1 MYKEE
6 TIPVKVHS
14 VFKENQFVKR
24 FTLVPV
30 NRTNLPSF
38 SGGAHITT
46 YMNRLQRSYSLTSH
60 PKQTSSYQIA
70 IRLSDDSKGGSIYWH
85 NHVKAGDTLAIS
97 YPKNHFP
104 LSFQAK
110 HHVFYAAGIGITP
123 YLSMMSELK
132 ERGGSFELHYA
143 SKTRELCAF
152 YHFLNKEY
160 PGQCYY
166 YFSQEEASKRLTVTS
181 LLQHPI
187 GTHVYFCGPESF
199 ITKFSES
206 ARNIGYPCSSIHVER
221 FSPVRPLHPKPF
233 QVQLYNGTIV
243 EVDQDKTLLEALIEA
258 GINAPYSCRVG
269 CCGTCELK
277 VVEGEIDHYDSFYD
291 EEERN
296 CQNRILT
303 CVSRAK
309 SNRLVVDIK

>member
-1 MYKEE
+1 MYFEE

-14 VFKENQFVKR
+14 VLTENQFVKR

-30 NRTNLPSF
+30 DRNILPPF
-38 SGGAHITT
+38 TGGAHITT
-46 YMNRLQRSYSLTSH
+46 YIDGKQRSYSLTN
-60 PKQTSSYQIA
+60 PPNQTSNYQIA
-70 IRLSDDSKGGSIYWH
+70 IRLSEQSKGGSFFWH
-85 NHVKAGDTLAIS
+85 HHVKEGDVLSIS

-123 YLSMMSELK
+123 FISMMSEIK
-132 ERGGSFELHYA
+132 GRGGSFELHYT
-143 SKTRELCAF
+143 SKTRDLCAF
-152 YHFLNKEY
+152 YRFLNEEY
-160 PGQCYY
+160 PSQCHY
-166 YFSQEEASKRLTVTS
+166 YFTQEEASKRLKETS

-199 ITKFSES
+199 ITKFSE
-206 ARNIGYPCSSIHVER
+206 AATNIGYPSSSIHVER
-221 FSPVRPLHPKPF
+221 FTPSKPIHPKPF
-233 QVQLYNGTIV
+233 HVKLSNEFIL
-243 EVDQDKTLLEALIEA
+243 EVSKDETLLEALIRV
-258 GINAPYSCRVG
+258 GVKAPHSCRVG
-269 CCGTCELK
+269 RCGTCELK
-277 VVEGEIDHYDSFYD
+277 VVEGEIDHYDSFLD

-309 SNRLVVDIK
+309 SNLLVLDI